1 MSDQLSNE
9 EIRSLVVEVLSQKHS
24 GQLNELADDVTTVA
38 TKKGLVP
45 DPNAQQAVGSGF
57 PGIRISPTYNSASR
71 YHNIARIHNVIWDLI
86 IEGVVRPGLF
96 DGTNNDLPWFHVT
109 EYGKAVLN
117 GLPQTPYD
125 PDNYLK
131 RLQADIQSLDPII
144 VTYLTEALHTFR
156 IGCLLSSTVMLGCAS
171 EKAFQLLLEAYATAL
186 PQAQQEKFNK
196 EIQNKLIK
204 RQFDEFNKRLESHL
218 KVRLPGDI
226 KADLDVALT
235 GVFSMIRNMRNDA
248 GHPTGLRL
256 AREVVYAN
264 LTVFPTYLKK
274 VYSLIDWLQMNSL

>member
-1 MSDQLSNE
+1 M
-9 EIRSLVVEVLSQKHS
+9 
-24 GQLNELADDVTTVA
+24 
-38 TKKGLVP
+38 
-45 DPNAQQAVGSGF
+45 
-57 PGIRISPTYNSASR
+57 
-71 YHNIARIHNVIWDLI
+71 
-86 IEGVVRPGLF
+86 RPGLF